1 MLKSTYF
8 IFNGGKVKM
17 EQTFIIPKYS
27 IFGALAAILLDHFV
41 GAPILMGFYI
51 AMIALAVYMDF
62 SDYLL
67 AKAKIITDLVL
78 LNFAIVENQ
87 AKYEG
92 KASTPV
98 LKFPPKRKRYSF
110 LFPIEIIQTVL
121 MITDKGNWFLLEV
134 HSNNANYF
142 NTTVSPIS
150 KNEASS
156 YLNSHVELHSKYFG
170 EPQCA

>member
-1 MLKSTYF
+1 
-8 IFNGGKVKM
+8 M
-17 EQTFIIPKYS
+17 EQTIIFPKYS
-27 IFGALAAILLDHFV
+27 IFGALAGLLLDHFV

-51 AMIALAVYMDF
+51 AMMALAVYMDF

-67 AKAKIITDLVL
+67 AKAKKITDYVL

-110 LFPIEIIQTVL
+110 LFPIEIKQAVL

-134 HSNNANYF
+134 HLKNRNYF

-150 KNEASS
+150 QKEASS
-156 YLNSHVELHSKYFG
+156 YLKSHVKLYSKYFA